1 MNLRAA
7 ALQKQLVTHHA
18 ELQAVL
24 SSLRAE
30 QMQLAVYSHG
40 SPDQWTV
47 QALLAHIA
55 SASEGLLKIAQGVTR
70 GENPVPENWDVNRWN
85 NRQIREH
92 AHAPAADL
100 ISRIHAAHA
109 GWLQFVETTTEL
121 ELERMGRHPIGQT
134 LSVKQMIQ
142 THALHQVQHIRE
154 LATAL
159 PAH

>member
-30 QMQLAVYSHG
+30 QMQLAVYPHG

-55 SASEGLLKIAQGVTR
+55 SASEGLLKIAQAVTR
-70 GENPVPENWDVNRWN
+70 GENPVPENWEGWWVWAAMIFFLG
-85 NRQIREH
+85 RQRSPLLDEVTQLD
-92 AHAPAADL
+92 PA
-100 ISRIHAAHA
+100 R
-109 GWLQFVETTTEL
+109 
-121 ELERMGRHPIGQT
+121 RM
-134 LSVKQMIQ
+134 
-142 THALHQVQHIRE
+142 
-154 LATAL
+154 LATFTLGLFFLVITPIPLLAY
-159 PAH
+159 